1 MTWVIAVAGAAPCQC
16 QAPGGLET
24 TSPATAMTH
33 LTVEQPGDFDL
44 DVDRRDWDTTYGPEL
59 GA

>member
-1 MTWVIAVAGAAPCQC
+1 
-16 QAPGGLET
+16 
-24 TSPATAMTH
+24 MTH
-33 LTVEQPGDFDL
+33 LTVEKPGDFDL